1 MDFNMPKKTSSFK
14 TPSTG
19 SSLMSN
25 EPYQELMAFKKAAKR
40 DISAFN
46 ILKDEKYYDVFH
58 RSFKATAMTQG
69 LSDVCDPNFKP
80 KRGDPHEQHLFTENK
95 TWFMLYCS
103 RPSKLIMAE
112 PLSENTSMTKMLSRS
127 CMSSINTIQTLNY
140 PELRSYSS
148 PPMWP
153 TSSSQ
158 TIGEEPPLN
167 SFSISKNNSGFW
179 IALILWMNNS
189 LTPPGWHSCSELW
202 KVFLTSEE
210 SGSWMV

>member
-1 MDFNMPKKTSSFK
+1 
-14 TPSTG
+14 
-19 SSLMSN
+19 MSN
-25 EPYQELMAFKKAAKR
+25 ESYQELMAFKKAAKR
-40 DISAFN
+40 DISAFD

-80 KRGDPHEQHLFTENK
+80 KRGDPHEQHIFTEK
-95 TWFMLYCS
+95 LYCS

-112 PLSENTSMTKMLSRS
+112 LLSENTSMTKILGRS

-140 PELRSYSS
+140 PELRSYGSL
-148 PPMWP
+148 PMWP

-179 IALILWMNNS
+179 IALFLWMNNS
-189 LTPPGWHSCSELW
+189 LTPPAWHSCSKLW
-202 KVFLTSEE
+202 MVFLTSEE